1 MKKPENGI
9 TGIYRITNPKG
20 KVYIGKS
27 KNVLSRYYK
36 YYNLTCDGQQ
46 LIYRSLKKY
55 GPENHQFDIIEECS
69 ISKLIERE
77 IYHKTQ
83 FINEHT
89 WDKALFCNLV
99 DGESGPHT
107 QSVDSNLKRS
117 KSLKVYWE
125 NNSHPLSGKPL
136 PPDVIEKRYKPVIQY
151 SLDGDFIKEWP
162 SQFEVYKTLKLDI
175 NNCLKQRYR
184 TSGGFQWKYK
194 EPNSPLKIEPA
205 GKKMKRTKEHSDNI
219 SKNKMGNG
227 LKPITQLDL
236 NGNIIKEWESHIQ
249 ASKET
254 GISIPCLNLCLNGK
268 SKTSGGYKWAYK
280 T

>member
-27 KNVLSRYYK
+27 KNILSRYYK
-36 YYNLTCDGQQ
+36 YYNMKCEKQ
-46 LIYRSLKKY
+46 LRIYRSLTKY
-55 GPENHQFDIIEECS
+55 RPENHVFDIIEECS
-69 ISKLIERE
+69 IDKLIERE

-83 FINEHT
+83 FILEHT
-89 WDKALFCNLV
+89 WDKALFCHLV

-107 QSVDSNLKRS
+107 QSIDSNLKRS
-117 KSLKVYWE
+117 KSIKEHWE
-125 NNSHPLSGKPL
+125 NNPHPLIGKPL
-136 PPDVIEKRYKPVIQY
+136 PPEIVEKRYKPILQY
-151 SLDGDFIKEWP
+151 SLEGDFIREWP
-162 SQFEVYKTLKLDI
+162 SQLDVYKTLKLDI
-175 NNCLKQRYR
+175 NNCLKQRYK